1 MQAKLKCGLLL
12 VLCAGAASAQIYRW
26 KDANGVTHFSDTPP
40 ASVPATKI
48 EVPASTEATPA
59 LPFELALAIK
69 NHPVTLYTTAQCAAC
84 DQGRALLQARGV
96 PYTEKTVSNASDH
109 AALRQVGGASQLPL
123 LLVGRNKFIGY
134 EQVTW
139 DAALT
144 AASYPMQSIL
154 PSGYRQPA
162 PKPAAPLP
170 IDAVPRT
177 GDDDGKARLLPS
189 PMGPSNFQF

>member
-26 KDANGVTHFSDTPP
+26 KDANGVTHFSDTAP
-40 ASVPATKI
+40 ASVPAVKI
-48 EVPASTEATPA
+48 DVPASTEATPA
-59 LPFELALAIK
+59 LPYELALAIK

-84 DQGRALLQARGV
+84 DQGRALLQARGI
-96 PYTEKTVSNASDH
+96 PYAEKTVSNAGDH

-123 LLVGRNKFIGY
+123 LLVGRSKFIGY

-144 AASYPMQSIL
+144 TANYPPQSMLPSDYRPSAPMPAAS
-154 PSGYRQPA
+154 
-162 PKPAAPLP
+162 LP
-170 IDAVPRT
+170 IDAAPRPSD
-177 GDDDGKARLLPS
+177 GDGKARSLPS
-189 PMGPSNFQF
+189 PSAAPNFQF